1 MRRNWVFKLVIVLIP
16 LLLGAEI
23 VNYTHVTTVKG
34 QVEDTYTKWDKEQEQ
49 DNFFIVIKKDNGVE
63 QVIQNSDSVLMFKF
77 DSADVQAVV
86 HKGKGYEFKLRGY
99 RIPVLSL
106 FPNVD
111 TVKEL

>member
-16 LLLGAEI
+16 LLLVAEV

-34 QVEDTYTKWDKEQEQ
+34 QVVDKYTKWDKEQEK
-49 DNFFIVIKKDNGVE
+49 DDFFIVVKQDNDVE
-63 QVIQNSDSVLMFKF
+63 TVVRNSDSLLMFKF
-77 DSADVQAVV
+77 DSADVQAGT
-86 HKGKGYEFKLRGY
+86 HTGKEYEFKLRGY

-111 TVKEL
+111 TVKKV